1 MSKLDSSKQLR
12 KVVKQQKSNM
22 NLISVILIGV
32 DKQVQLE
39 VVLDNTTNLSLQP
52 TTCSTSSLEDGIDG
66 HSTVEGAGII
76 SWVFFEFLV

>member
-1 MSKLDSSKQLR
+1 M
-12 KVVKQQKSNM
+12 
-22 NLISVILIGV
+22 

-66 HSTVEGAGII
+66 HSTVEGGGII